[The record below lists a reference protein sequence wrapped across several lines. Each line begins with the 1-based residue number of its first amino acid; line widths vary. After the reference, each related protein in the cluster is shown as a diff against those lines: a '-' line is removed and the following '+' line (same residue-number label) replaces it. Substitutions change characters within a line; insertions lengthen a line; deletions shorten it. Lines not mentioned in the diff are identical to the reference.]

1 MTSKQRTPAIA
12 FIIKTI
18 LLAVIFLAGYYFGWL
33 RPQLALPK
41 ALIEAQ
47 TQLAQHHA
55 LLLQNRL
62 ALTELTRLDSA
73 SATVHE
79 EKGRLLATLEQTN
92 QEGLKVLDNAP
103 PPLPNISGAPTAVL
117 TFLNTDLTQAFRILN
132 EEHRS
137 ILEDQ
142 QALLENLKTLDLA
155 LTDIFRYHPALDLGT
170 LDPTTDRAEL
180 LKRSQAAQK
189 GLRTVADTLTEPDLQ
204 FHDLANVLPEVQNT
218 LNMLNTLIGYIESG
232 DAQQVADTRT
242 TFVDQFT
249 TLKALA
255 LDAELALIKSDTAI
269 TLLTTQTNLILE
281 YDYWLSRISVVQQQ
295 LAEQES

>member
-1 MTSKQRTPAIA
+1 MGSKQHTTAIA
-12 FIIKTI
+12 FTAKT
-18 LLAVIFLAGYYFGWL
+18 IFLAAILLVGYYFGWL
-33 RPQLALPK
+33 RPQLVLPK

-47 TQLAQHHA
+47 AQLAQHHA
-55 LLLQNRL
+55 MLLQNRL

-103 PPLPNISGAPTAVL
+103 PLPNISGAPTAVL
-117 TFLNTDLTQAFRILN
+117 TFLNTDLAQGFRILS

-142 QALLENLKTLDLA
+142 QALLENLKTLDMA
-155 LTDIFRYHPALDLGT
+155 LTDIFRYHPAPDLGT
-170 LDPTTDRAEL
+170 LDPTTDRKEL

-189 GLRTVADTLTEPDLQ
+189 GLRIIADTLTRPDLQ
-204 FHDLANVLPEVQNT
+204 FHDLANVLQEVQNT